1 MPLFNFL
8 KKKEKPP
15 GQWVPEIEYGNY
27 GRTYETGKYVWEG
40 PEPKG
45 GRPPNPSETP
55 EAIAKRKANNN
66 KRKANNEAAMLRM
79 NARIKQ
85 AAKNAEEKAE
95 EDKACQNAINTV
107 RAKRSN
113 ATKRNRRGSRKT
125 RKN

>member
-1 MPLFNFL
+1 
-8 KKKEKPP
+8 
-15 GQWVPEIEYGNY
+15 
-27 GRTYETGKYVWEG
+27 
-40 PEPKG
+40 
-45 GRPPNPSETP
+45 
-55 EAIAKRKANNN
+55 
-66 KRKANNEAAMLRM
+66 M